1 MSDDGKA
8 YISVDELIAKIR
20 KYHPDDDMELVRRAY
35 AFAEHAHANQKRKS
49 GDPYFCHPCAVAVI
63 LSDLMLDATTI
74 AAGLLHDCVEDVDGV
89 TTQVI
94 GEQFGQEIE
103 LLVDGVTKLSQLNFS
118 SREEAQAETL
128 RKMFLAM
135 AKDIRVVLIKL
146 ADRLHNMRTLKFQK
160 PERQIPIARET
171 LDIYAPLAHRLG
183 VYTIKWELEDLS
195 LRYLDPEGFY
205 ELVRLVGMKRA
216 EREQLVA
223 QVTQELKAKLYEA
236 GIHRCEIDGRPKHF
250 YSIYKKMK
258 SQNKTFDQ
266 INDLIAVRV
275 LVNTTTECYH
285 ALGVVH
291 TIWPQVPGRFKDY
304 ISVPKANMYQ
314 SLHTTVVNQGRPFEV
329 QIRTFEMHRI
339 AEYGIAAHW
348 RYKEG
353 KAADE
358 LDKKLSWLRRIL
370 DWQTDARDPSDF
382 GEMLKFDLFAD
393 EVLVFTPKGDVVS
406 LPRGATPLDFA
417 YRIHSAVGN
426 RCIGAKVNHRIV
438 PLTAQLETGDFVE
451 VMTSASSHG
460 PSRDW
465 LNIVKTSEAK
475 AKIRAWLKKEER
487 DQNIVHGRDMLE
499 HEAKRLG
506 YSLPALTKPDLIETL
521 YKRYSVQS
529 ADDIYAMVGFG
540 GLSTQ
545 QVLNRL
551 IEEYKKTHKAEEPA
565 LIPEA
570 KPEEA
575 APKRAPSSVV
585 QRRDRQGRIGHAGA
599 LRQVLQPAARRQ
611 DHRLHHPRPR
621 RIRPS
626 RRLRQP
632 EGRGRGAGSPDRG
645 GMGGPVR
652 RLHLRGRDQDSR
664 LRPHRP
670 AGRAVGDV
678 RLSGDSGQRHL
689 GPRRQEPDLHL
700 QRVHRHQE
708 HPAAQ
713 QAAARHRPHSRRHR
727 RQPRGLTVAS
737 SQRRTSIHAL
747 RHSAGHS
754 RVRHRGGRAGFRN
767 RKRLSG
773 ARGRGG
779 RRRRER
785 RSLLRRQD
793 RRSARL

>member
-1 MSDDGKA
+1 MSDDGKSNA
-8 YISVDELIAKIR
+8 YISVDELVERIR
-20 KYHPDDDMELVRRAY
+20 KYHPEDDMELVRRAY
-35 AFAEHAHANQKRKS
+35 AFAEKAHAHQVRKS

-63 LSDLMLDATTI
+63 LADLMLDASTI
-74 AAGLLHDCVEDVDGV
+74 AAGLLHDVVEDCEGV
-89 TTQVI
+89 TSEMI
-94 GEQFGQEIE
+94 GQEFGEEIE
-103 LLVDGVTKLSQLNFS
+103 LLVDGVTKLNQLDFS
-118 SREEAQAETL
+118 SREEAKAETL

-146 ADRLHNMRTLKFQK
+146 ADRLHNMRTLKFK
-160 PERQIPIARET
+160 APDRQRAIAQET

-195 LRYLDPEGFY
+195 LRYLDPDAFY

-216 EREQLVA
+216 EREQLIA
-223 QVTQELKAKLYEA
+223 QVTQELKTKLYEA
-236 GIHRCEIDGRPKHF
+236 GIHKCEIDGRPKHF

-266 INDLIAVRV
+266 INDLLAVRV

-353 KAADE
+353 RATDE

-370 DWQTDARDPSDF
+370 DWQSEAHDPSEF

-406 LPRGATPLDFA
+406 LPKGATPLDFA

-438 PLTAQLETGDFVE
+438 PLATPLETGDFVE
-451 VMTSASSHG
+451 VMTSSSSHG

-487 DQNIVHGRDMLE
+487 EQNIVHGHDMLE
-499 HEAKRLG
+499 REAKRLG
-506 YSLPALTKPDLIETL
+506 YQLPMLTKSELIEPM
-521 YKRYSVQS
+521 YKRLSVQS
-529 ADDIYAMVGFG
+529 LDDIYAMVGFG
-540 GLSTQ
+540 GASTQ

-551 IEEYKKTHKAEEPA
+551 IDEYKKHNKIDSPA
-565 LIPEA
+565 PVETKPDEA
-570 KPEEA
+570 
-575 APKRAPSSVV
+575 
-585 QRRDRQGRIGHAGA
+585 
-599 LRQVLQPAARRQ
+599 PA
-611 DHRLHHPRPR
+611 PRPR
-621 RIRPS
+621 PS
-626 RRLRQP
+626 SNSNGVIVKGESGMLVRFAKCCTPLP
-632 EGRGRGAGSPDRG
+632 GDKIIGYITRGRGVS
-645 GMGGPVR
+645 
-652 RLHLRGRDQDSR
+652 
-664 LRPHRP
+664 
-670 AGRAVGDV
+670 
-678 RLSGDSGQRHL
+678 
-689 GPRRQEPDLHL
+689 
-700 QRVHRHQE
+700 VHRADCVSLKDESVEPERLIEVEWEDQPKESSYEAEIRVIAYNRTGLLAELSVMFASQE
-708 HPAAQ
+708 IPVNAISAHAAKNQTYVFHVSLVIRSTQ
-713 QAAARHRPHSRRHR
+713 QLNKLIRDIQKIPD
-727 RQPRGLTVAS
+727 V
-737 SQRRTSIHAL
+737 IEV
-747 RHSAGHS
+747 S
-754 RVRHRGGRAGFRN
+754 RVAG
-767 RKRLSG
+767 
-773 ARGRGG
+773 
-779 RRRRER
+779 
-785 RSLLRRQD
+785 
-793 RRSARL
+793 